1 MVCSA
6 MVILSPG
13 LSTSVQSLPAR
24 DIGLGI
30 PPSGPMD
37 PLALQAANCIVG
49 NPLECEGLELVIPPK
64 SAGRTSGVSFSAIFH
79 IQAIIAIAG
88 ANANVQVN
96 GTDVPTWSRVTVPAG
111 GKLAIG
117 SLGDDGSGVRAYLA
131 ILGGLPGIPLYL
143 GSKSTSMG
151 SGGYQVGIDLFRL
164 LPIFRFTN
172 TGH

>member
-37 PLALQAANCIVG
+37 SLALQAANCIVG
-49 NPLECEGLELVIPPK
+49 NTLGFEVLELVIPPK
-64 SAGRTSGVSFSAIFH
+64 SAGRASGVSFSAVFH
-79 IQAIIAIAG
+79 IRAVVAVAG
-88 ANANVQVN
+88 ANADVQVN
-96 GTDVPTWSRVTVPAG
+96 GTDVPAWSRVIVPAG
-111 GKLAIG
+111 GKLVIG
-117 SLGDDGSGVRAYLA
+117 SLGDDGSGFRAYLA

-151 SGGYQVGIDLFRL
+151 SGGYQVGIKLFRL
-164 LPIFRFTN
+164 LPIFSFMN
-172 TGH
+172 IEH